1 MAELWNT
8 IILEPVLNSLIA
20 LCTMLGGSF
29 GLAIIVLTVVVRLA
43 LFPLTVRQTQS
54 TKAMQTLQPKIQE
67 LQKKYGKNQQKLQ
80 QEMMKLYKEAGINPL
95 GCLWP
100 MLIQLPI
107 WIALYQSIMQAL
119 AATPENLLS
128 LSQHLYSWAAVG
140 QAVPLN
146 EQFLW
151 LKLSRPDPNLILAIL
166 VGGTMWVQQKMVTP
180 PPTDPKQQSMTSMTT
195 TMMPL
200 MFGFFTLSFP
210 SGLALYWVVSN
221 IIGIVIQYFVSGGWG
236 YLKSP
241 LASRPAQSPSLSPA
255 QKPVP
260 GQRISP
266 TEKPSKTVQ
275 KATEESKTLKR
286 ASDEKKRG
294 LFGR

>member
-20 LCTMLGGSF
+20 LCTVLGGSF
-29 GLAIIVLTVVVRLA
+29 GWAIIVLTVVVRLA

-54 TKAMQTLQPKIQE
+54 TKAMQTLQPRIQE
-67 LQKKYGKNQQKLQ
+67 LQKKYAKNQQKLQ

-119 AATPENLLS
+119 AATPENLLN
-128 LSQHLYSWAAVG
+128 LSQHLYPWAMVS
-140 QAVPLN
+140 QAIPLN
-146 EQFLW
+146 EHFLW

-166 VGGTMWVQQKMVTP
+166 VGGTMWIQQKMVTAP
-180 PPTDPKQQSMTSMTT
+180 ATDPRQQSMTSMTT
-195 TMMPL
+195 MMMPL

-221 IIGIVIQYFVSGGWG
+221 VIGIVIQYFVGGGWG
-236 YLKSP
+236 YL
-241 LASRPAQSPSLSPA
+241 RTPSAPKPVPD

-260 GQRISP
+260 VRKIAP
-266 TEKPSKTVQ
+266 TEQPSKIVQ
-275 KATEESKTLKR
+275 KAAEESKAIKK
-286 ASDEKKRG
+286 AAGEKKRG